1 MLEPKDLTE
10 LIAKTNLAIV
20 IDKTIRKPIRDS
32 VKVKGNK
39 KAAISKP
46 SLVVAHSWR
55 IVARHCKTY
64 QVSSHHRTHHL
75 RISKGLDRSQ
85 LAKKLMR

>member
-1 MLEPKDLTE
+1 MPEPKNLPD

-32 VKVKGNK
+32 VKVKSAKG
-39 KAAISKP
+39 AISKP

-64 QVSSHHRTHHL
+64 QGSSLLRIHL
-75 RISKGLDRSQ
+75 RKTSRGLDRSQ

>member
-32 VKVKGNK
+32 VMVRSAKG
-39 KAAISKP
+39 AISKP

-64 QVSSHHRTHHL
+64 QGSSLLRIHL
-75 RISKGLDRSQ
+75 RKTSRGHVKNLY
-85 LAKKLMR
+85 LKKLMR